1 MTPGED
7 GVGTKE
13 EVAVKLGL
21 VIGDEGIAERAGML
35 RDAARKCLSEGG
47 SSYENFKRFVDLLSE

>member
-7 GVGTKE
+7 GVVMKE
-13 EVAVKLGL
+13 EVAVKLGQ

-35 RDAARKCLSEGG
+35 RDAARKCLGKG
-47 SSYENFKRFVDLLSE
+47 DSSYENLKRFVDLLSE